1 MYSKNLNKFD
11 ILNFKFNIDSIECQL
26 LRKNINIYQEEKY
39 LFYQMWEPQSMS
51 LEVVLAF
58 LLDIVNKTVIKP
70 LENET
75 LNAG

>member
-11 ILNFKFNIDSIECQL
+11 ILNFEFNIDSIECQL

-51 LEVVLAF
+51 LEVVFAF
-58 LLDIVNKTVIKP
+58 LLAIVRIN
-70 LENET
+70 
-75 LNAG
+75 